1 MLAQELINNILPQLQ
16 LTDTV
21 SKALQ
26 LMSDFKITHLPVI
39 SEDKYLGMI
48 GEDDLL
54 DEENKKITIEFF
66 KNDALNSFKNDFIAA
81 SINYNKH
88 FLNAVTISSQYQ
100 TNIIPVVTETNEF
113 IGAIAGQELLAA
125 LGDFSGANETGAVI
139 VLEMERSNFSI
150 SEISRIVESDGAVIL
165 HLNITIKP
173 ATLLMQ
179 ITIHL
184 NKREISVILAAF
196 ERYEYTVA
204 YYSGE
209 QMFENDIDNNYR
221 HLMNYLDI

>member
-26 LMSDFKITHLPVI
+26 LMNDFKLTHLPVVR
-39 SEDKYLGMI
+39 EDEYLGLI
-48 GEDDLL
+48 SEDDLL

-66 KNDALNSFKNDFIAA
+66 QNDFIPA
-81 SINYNKH
+81 SVYFNKH
-88 FLNAVTISSQYQ
+88 FLNAVTISNQYQ
-100 TNIIPVVTETNEF
+100 TNIIPVVGESNEF
-113 IGAIAGQELLAA
+113 IGTIAGQELLAA
-125 LGDFSGANETGAVI
+125 LGNFSGANETGAVI
-139 VLEMERSNFSI
+139 VLEMERSRFSI

-165 HLNITIKP
+165 HLNITVKP
-173 ATLLMQ
+173 GTALLQ
-179 ITIHL
+179 VTVHL
-184 NKREISVILAAF
+184 NKREISVIIAAF
-196 ERYEYTVA
+196 ERYEYTVS

-209 QMFENDIDNNYR
+209 ELFENEIDNNYR

>member
-1 MLAQELINNILPQLQ
+1 MQLI
-16 LTDTV
+16 
-21 SKALQ
+21 
-26 LMSDFKITHLPVI
+26 SDFKMTHLPVV

-54 DEENKKITIEFF
+54 DEENKKIAIEFF
-66 KNDALNSFKNDFIAA
+66 KNDFIPASVNS
-81 SINYNKH
+81 NKH
-88 FLNAVTISSQYQ
+88 FLNAVTVSNQYQ
-100 TNIIPVVTETNEF
+100 TNVIPVVNETNEF
-113 IGAIAGQELLAA
+113 IGTIAGQQLLAA
-125 LGDFSGANETGAVI
+125 LGNFSGANETGAVI
-139 VLEMERSNFSI
+139 VLEMERSGFSI

-173 ATLLMQ
+173 DTALMQ

-184 NKREISVILAAF
+184 NKREISVIIAAF
-196 ERYEYTVA
+196 ERYEYTVS

-209 QMFENDIDNNYR
+209 QLFKNEIDNNYK

>member
-1 MLAQELINNILPQLQ
+1 MLAQELINTILPQLQ

-26 LMSDFKITHLPVI
+26 LMSDFKMTHLPVV
-39 SEDKYLGMI
+39 SEEKYLGMI
-48 GEDDLL
+48 SEDDLL
-54 DEENKKITIEFF
+54 DEENKKAPIEFF
-66 KNDALNSFKNDFIAA
+66 QNDFIPA
-81 SINYNKH
+81 SVNSNKH
-88 FLNAVTISSQYQ
+88 FLDAVTISNQYH
-100 TNIIPVVTETNEF
+100 TNVIPVVTETNEF
-113 IGAIAGQELLAA
+113 VGTIAGQQLLAA
-125 LGDFSGANETGAVI
+125 LGNFSGANEPGAVI

-173 ATLLMQ
+173 DTSLIQ

-184 NKREISVILAAF
+184 NKKEISVIIAAF
-196 ERYEYTVA
+196 ERYEYTIS

-209 QMFENDIDNNYR
+209 QLFENEIDNNYR